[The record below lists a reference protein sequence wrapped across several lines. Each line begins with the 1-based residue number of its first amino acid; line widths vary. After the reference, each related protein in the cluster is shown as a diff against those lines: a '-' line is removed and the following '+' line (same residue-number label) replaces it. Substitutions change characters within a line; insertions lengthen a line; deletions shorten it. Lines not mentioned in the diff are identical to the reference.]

1 MERARA
7 EAEHANAAE
16 RAKYEAEL
24 AELTQRLSDAEAK
37 GQRAIS
43 MARQT
48 RSGNVY
54 VISNIGSFGENVFK
68 IGMTRRLIPEDRVKE
83 LGDASVPFAFDVHAM
98 IKSSDAPALERM
110 LHQAFAEN
118 QINKVN
124 PRKEF
129 FRLPLERIRALA
141 AEKGLEVTFTMT
153 AEAREYRETL
163 ALEKMTPEDRQKYQM
178 QRADEDEREDARLD
192 ASADETA

>member
-110 LHQAFAEN
+110 LYQAFAEN